1 MAAIAQG
8 CTDEQPPTAAMQL
21 LCEFLRTPPDLI
33 EGTSWTEEQQPQRK
47 IGTVM
52 FDHKIGMNLPAGE
65 TVKTATEFAEEFFE
79 DRGKKRRIGSDN
91 PSKPDEAPAAV
102 SAYELVR
109 VLFLYAI
116 TLTPPIHEFCTR
128 SIRI

>member
-8 CTDEQPPTAAMQL
+8 CTDEQPPTAADL
-21 LCEFLRTPPDLI
+21 IEFLRTPPDLI

-79 DRGKKRRIGSDN
+79 DRGKKPRIGCDN

-116 TLTPPIHEFCTR
+116 TLTPPIHECCTR